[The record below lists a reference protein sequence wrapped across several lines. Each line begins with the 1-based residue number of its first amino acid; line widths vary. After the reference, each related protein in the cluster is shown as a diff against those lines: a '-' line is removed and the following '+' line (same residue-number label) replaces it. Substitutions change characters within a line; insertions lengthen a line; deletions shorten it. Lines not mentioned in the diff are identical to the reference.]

1 MAEPA
6 DQEFLR
12 SVFLMEAWDTLAVIE
27 DGIAGLGVDAPP
39 SDELLLVT
47 HRLKGTASLY
57 GFVAV
62 AGIAEAMEALL
73 TGLPGASAETR
84 GGASTHLQTL
94 AGELKSAL
102 EAIGASPVTADGHD
116 ETRVDRVRDE
126 LATFFQNVEVVDYFR
141 PEAAEHLEAMAQ
153 ALEELGGGG
162 GSGEQIA
169 RLFRIVHTLKGSA
182 LVVGCTPVGN
192 LAHRCED
199 LLVDVREGRRV
210 LTPPMVECML
220 AAVDAMR
227 VMLRIASDDSLD
239 LTEVVDQ
246 LMARLGDLLF
256 GPTPAVDPVPAR
268 RSAPS
273 PVVAPAAARQTIR
286 VNLERI
292 DGLMDLVGELLV
304 ARRRLDR
311 RLSDLDRVGE
321 VLMASRARM
330 ERAVA
335 DFDRQRG
342 RLAAAGESAD
352 RPTAAGVAAGARVFR
367 DLFAELE
374 FDRDDDLG
382 LVVRSVGE
390 VSADVS
396 EAHAEL
402 TSLGRSVRNELA
414 ELQRLG
420 GLLRQEISRARLV
433 PVGPLLARFVR
444 QGEKAARA
452 AGKDVRIVASGEAV
466 LLDTGII
473 EQIVD
478 PLFHLLQNALVHG
491 IESAEER
498 VARGKAV
505 AGTIGLTA
513 SYRGA
518 FVILEVED
526 DGRGIDA
533 SLLRSRAVA
542 QGFLAPD
549 VAAALSE
556 AEALDLMFLPGLSTA
571 SAVTS
576 AAGRG
581 VGMDVVHTN
590 VGRLNG
596 QVEVHTELGAG
607 SCFTL
612 KLPVS
617 LIVSEALTLRSG
629 DQRFAIPVNAV
640 RRVASVPAAD
650 VRASAHGE
658 TVVVEDEP
666 VTLIRLD
673 RALALP
679 APTPGDRIATVLV
692 HAGNRVVALG
702 VDEVVQKEEIVIKS
716 LGRFL
721 EGVGPF
727 AGATVSP
734 EGQVSLL
741 LDPVKLLDT
750 ALRPAFAVERAPAG
764 PVASPAPPVTAHRRV
779 LLVDDSI
786 SVRKFVGQMLE
797 RAAFTV
803 TTANDGA
810 EALAK
815 IADASFDAV
824 ITDLEMPRVNGYE
837 LIDNLRRRPETRTL
851 PVIVLTTRAGDK
863 HANLARELGASGYV
877 TKPVEEEA
885 FVGLVTSL
893 LVARGDG
900 GGGGVR

>member
-12 SVFLMEAWDTLAVIE
+12 SVFLMEAWDTLAVME
-27 DGIAGLGVDAPP
+27 DGIAALDVEAPP
-39 SDELLLVT
+39 SDDLLLVT

-57 GFVAV
+57 GFLPV
-62 AGIAEAMEALL
+62 AGIAEAMEHLL
-73 TGLPGASAETR
+73 SSLSHGSPETR
-84 GGASTHLQTL
+84 GGARAHLQTL
-94 AGELKSAL
+94 AGQLKNAL
-102 EAIGASPVTADGHD
+102 EAIGAPPVGVECRGP
-116 ETRVDRVRDE
+116 ETMDPARDE
-126 LATFFQNVEVVDYFR
+126 LATFFQNADVVEYFR
-141 PEAAEHLEAMAQ
+141 PEAAEHLDAMAQ
-153 ALEELGGGG
+153 ALEELGRESAAVEGIG
-162 GSGEQIA
+162 
-169 RLFRIVHTLKGSA
+169 RLFRVVHTLKGAA
-182 LVVGCTPVGN
+182 LVVGCAPVGN
-192 LAHRCED
+192 LAHRLED
-199 LLVDVREGRRV
+199 LLGDVRDGRCV
-210 LTPPMVECML
+210 LTAPMVESML
-220 AAVDAMR
+220 GAVDAMR
-227 VMLRIASDDSLD
+227 VMLRLVSDESLN
-239 LTEVVDQ
+239 LTEVVGR
-246 LMARLGDLLF
+246 LLARLADLRAA
-256 GPTPAVDPVPAR
+256 PAPAADPVPERAAAR
-268 RSAPS
+268 RTT
-273 PVVAPAAARQTIR
+273 PVRPAAAAPLPARQTIR

-292 DGLMDLVGELLV
+292 ESLMDLVGELLV

-311 RLSDLDRVGE
+311 RLADVDRVGE
-321 VLMASRARM
+321 VLVASRARM

-342 RLAAAGESAD
+342 RPAAAGEPAG
-352 RPTAAGVAAGARVFR
+352 PTMGGLISGGTRVFR
-367 DLFAELE
+367 DVFEELE
-374 FDRDDDLG
+374 FDRYDDLG
-382 LVVRSVGE
+382 LVMRSVGE
-390 VSADVS
+390 ISADVS

-452 AGKDVRIVASGEAV
+452 WGKNVRIVASGEAV

-498 VARGKAV
+498 TARGKPE
-505 AGTIGLTA
+505 AGTISLTA

-518 FVILEVED
+518 FVILEVAD

-533 SLLRSRAVA
+533 GLLRNRAVA
-542 QGFLAPD
+542 QGFLARD

-556 AEALDLMFLPGLSTA
+556 QEALDLMFLPGLSTA
-571 SAVTS
+571 SAVTT

-596 QVEVHTELGAG
+596 QVEVQTELGAG
-607 SCFTL
+607 SRFTL

-617 LIVSEALTLRSG
+617 LIVSEALTLRAG
-629 DQRFAIPVNAV
+629 EERFAIPVNAV
-640 RRVASVPAAD
+640 RLVASVPAAD
-650 VRASAHGE
+650 VRASGHGE
-658 TVVVEDEP
+658 TIVVEDEP

-679 APTPGDRIATVLV
+679 APVAGHRIAAVLV
-692 HAGNRVVALG
+692 HAGNRLVALG

-727 AGATVSP
+727 AGATVSA

-741 LDPVKLLDT
+741 LDPVKLLD
-750 ALRPAFAVERAPAG
+750 AVLRPSLTGERPRAAAAALAPA
-764 PVASPAPPVTAHRRV
+764 VAGERRV

-797 RAAFTV
+797 RAGFAV

-815 IADASFDAV
+815 IADARFDVV

-837 LIDNLRRRPETRTL
+837 LIDDLRRRPEAREV

-863 HANLARELGASGYV
+863 HASLARELGASHYV
-877 TKPVEEEA
+877 TKPVEEQA
-885 FVGLVTSL
+885 FVGLVRA
-893 LVARGDG
+893 VMAG
-900 GGGGVR
+900 

>member
-12 SVFLMEAWDTLAVIE
+12 SVFLMEAWDTLAVME
-27 DGIAGLGVDAPP
+27 DGIAALAVDAPP
-39 SDELLLVT
+39 SDDLLLVT

-57 GFVAV
+57 GFVPV
-62 AGIAEAMEALL
+62 AGIAEAMEHLL
-73 TGLPGASAETR
+73 SSLSHASPETR
-84 GGASTHLQTL
+84 GGARAHLQTL
-94 AGELKSAL
+94 ASQLKNAL
-102 EAIGASPVTADGHD
+102 EAIGAPPVGAECRGP
-116 ETRVDRVRDE
+116 ETVDPVRDE
-126 LATFFQNVEVVDYFR
+126 LATFFHNAEVVEYFR
-141 PEAAEHLEAMAQ
+141 PEAGEHLDAMAQ
-153 ALEELGGGG
+153 ALEELGREGTAVEEIG
-162 GSGEQIA
+162 
-169 RLFRIVHTLKGSA
+169 RLFRVVHTLKGAA
-182 LVVGCTPVGN
+182 LVVGCAPVGN
-192 LAHRCED
+192 LAHRLED
-199 LLVDVREGRRV
+199 LLGDVRDGRCV
-210 LTPPMVECML
+210 LTPPMVESML
-220 AAVDAMR
+220 GAVDAMR
-227 VMLRIASDDSLD
+227 VMLRLVSDDPLN
-239 LTEVVDQ
+239 LTE
-246 LMARLGDLLF
+246 
-256 GPTPAVDPVPAR
+256 AVDRLLTRLADLP
-268 RSAPS
+268 SAA
-273 PVVAPAAARQTIR
+273 APAADPEHAPERRTTPVRPAAAAPPPARQTIR

-292 DGLMDLVGELLV
+292 ESLMDLVGELLV

-311 RLSDLDRVGE
+311 RLADVDRVGE
-321 VLMASRARM
+321 VLVASRARM

-342 RLAAAGESAD
+342 RLAAAGEPAG
-352 RPTAAGVAAGARVFR
+352 PTMGGLISGGTRVFR
-367 DLFAELE
+367 DLFEDLE
-374 FDRDDDLG
+374 FDRYDDLG
-382 LVVRSVGE
+382 LVMRSVGE
-390 VSADVS
+390 ISADVS

-452 AGKDVRIVASGEAV
+452 SSKTVRIVASGEAV
-466 LLDTGII
+466 VLDTGII

-498 VARGKAV
+498 TARGKPE
-505 AGTIGLTA
+505 AGTISLTA

-518 FVILEVED
+518 FVILEVAD

-533 SLLRSRAVA
+533 GLLRSRAVA

-556 AEALDLMFLPGLSTA
+556 QEALDLMFLPGLSTA
-571 SAVTS
+571 SAVTT

-581 VGMDVVHTN
+581 VGMDIVHTN

-596 QVEVHTELGAG
+596 QVEVQTELGAG
-607 SCFTL
+607 SRFTL

-617 LIVSEALTLRSG
+617 LIVSEALTLRAG
-629 DQRFAIPVNAV
+629 EERFAIPVNAV
-640 RRVASVPAAD
+640 RLVASVLAAD
-650 VRASAHGE
+650 VRTSGHGE
-658 TVVVEDEP
+658 TIVVEDEP

-679 APTPGDRIATVLV
+679 APVPADRIAAVLV
-692 HAGNRVVALG
+692 HAGNRLVALG

-727 AGATVSP
+727 AGATVSA

-741 LDPVKLLDT
+741 LDPVRLLDAAVRPSLT
-750 ALRPAFAVERAPAG
+750 GERPRAAPSAALAPASAVMG
-764 PVASPAPPVTAHRRV
+764 ERRV

-797 RAAFTV
+797 RAGFAV

-815 IADASFDAV
+815 ITDARFDVV

-837 LIDNLRRRPETRTL
+837 LIDDLRRRPEAREV

-863 HANLARELGASGYV
+863 HASLARELGASHYV
-877 TKPVEEEA
+877 TKPVEEQA
-885 FVGLVTSL
+885 FVGLVRAVL
-893 LVARGDG
+893 AR
-900 GGGGVR
+900 